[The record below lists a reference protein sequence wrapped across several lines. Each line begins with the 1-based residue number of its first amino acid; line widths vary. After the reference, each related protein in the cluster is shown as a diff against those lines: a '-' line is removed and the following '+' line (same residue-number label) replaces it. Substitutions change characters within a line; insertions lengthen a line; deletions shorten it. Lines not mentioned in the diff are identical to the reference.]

1 MAEAQGIPARLPVLL
16 VVAAP
21 AEGAAVGR
29 AFDASR
35 FAGKDAAP
43 VLWRAVPLADGV
55 EMAVTGVGKA
65 NASAGT
71 ARVFDPSR
79 HRAVVSLG
87 IGGALPRSRLN
98 LLDCVVGSRS
108 VYADEGVRTPER
120 FVDIAACGF
129 APNQGIG
136 RPDTGLAAHPALL
149 DDYVGRLGARAGVV
163 ATVST
168 CSGRNR
174 DAVKVV
180 ERTGAIVEAMEGA
193 AVGFVVLRMAHEAGS
208 AVPFVEVRVVSNT
221 AGNRARQR
229 WDLDGALAKL
239 TEVAG
244 AMARDRVEPHTTRQ
258 PPKR

>member
-1 MAEAQGIPARLPVLL
+1 MPGPQGNPARFPMLL

-35 FAGKDAAP
+35 FAPKDSAP
-43 VLWRAVPLADGV
+43 VLWRAVPLAEGV
-55 EMAVTGVGKA
+55 EMVVTGVGKA

-71 ARVFDPSR
+71 ARVFEPLR

-98 LLDCVVGSRS
+98 LLDCVVASRS
-108 VYADEGVRTPER
+108 EYADEGVRTPER
-120 FVDIAACGF
+120 FIDIAACGF
-129 APNQGIG
+129 APNQGVG
-136 RPDTGLAAHPALL
+136 RPDRGVDAEPVLL
-149 DDYVGRLGARAGVV
+149 GEIAERLGARAGTV

-193 AVGFVVLRMAHEAGS
+193 AVGFTVLRMAHEAG
-208 AVPFVEVRVVSNT
+208 AVVPFVEIRVVSNT
-221 AGNRARQR
+221 TGNRARQR
-229 WDLDGALAKL
+229 WDLAGALTRL

-244 AMARDRVEPHTTRQ
+244 TLAQGRA
-258 PPKR
+258 